1 MENHF
6 FRARNVLGGEVTSG
20 EENRTAR
27 FLCPEQSQL
36 RPRPRAV
43 EVARGPGRVERS
55 DSPCY
60 FPVRGASPRVTAF
73 GKPAWS
79 FGNRKPGL
87 LEVPFLPW
95 DSGRL
100 LCWLVRRLPACRF
113 VHLSEREMQS
123 LAQLTSA
130 PTLLWPRLCPW
141 VSGWGKKIFGISS
154 CMMVCVSANLS
165 SFALPLGEL
174 VFRKWNVGWGQ
185 AEKRCRNSRF
195 GIR

>member
-27 FLCPEQSQL
+27 FLCPKQSQL
-36 RPRPRAV
+36 RPRPRAM
-43 EVARGPGRVERS
+43 EVARGPWRVERS

-87 LEVPFLPW
+87 LEVPLLPW

-100 LCWLVRRLPACRF
+100 LCWLVWRLPACRF

-141 VSGWGKKIFGISS
+141 VSGWGKKNLWYFKLYDGLCLSESLQFCIAFGRTG
-154 CMMVCVSANLS
+154 VSKVERWVGS
-165 SFALPLGEL
+165 GREEVQEFA
-174 VFRKWNVGWGQ
+174 VWN
-185 AEKRCRNSRF
+185 
-195 GIR
+195 